1 MTDHSVL
8 EGGCKQHEE
17 GMTGESSALP
27 IMTNHGSLEGKWGVK
42 AASRLVAMG
51 SFMDCRTDCDCFG
64 EGWGVDELTL

>member
-17 GMTGESSALP
+17 GMTGEIVGAAHNDQS
-27 IMTNHGSLEGKWGVK
+27 NGSLEGKWGVK

-64 EGWGVDELTL
+64 EGW